1 MRGSIQEHN
10 IKYKLII
17 AQGGTKMKAILLKS
31 LDIENFKGV
40 KELHIDFENRTNVSG
55 ENATGKTSI
64 FDAFTWVMFDK
75 DSKNRSVFE
84 IKPLDQQNKVIRGLV
99 TTVTAVL
106 EVNNKEIKL
115 TKKYEE
121 KWTRKRGESEAT
133 FTKNETTYMIN
144 DTPIKKSEYVKE
156 IAEIADEDQFKL
168 LTNPYFFSNELNWKK
183 AREVIL
189 EICGDITTEQIIE
202 AKQELTPLVVEFEKE
217 NNIDKII
224 KNRKASKNNLS
235 KEKEE
240 IPVRINECDRGMYD
254 VDFKEIEAQ
263 LNAKKADLEAIEDE
277 LLSGTKANE
286 QILKDKEKVFE
297 LKQEIQSIKQS
308 ASEKGNKKRNELIS
322 EKDELQYNIKN
333 LRNNLVYLERDN
345 ELKETLKKRAI
356 EETTNLRDKWTK
368 KSQETLDLSTIQTEC
383 PTCKRALE
391 TSDIEEKKKEMLDN
405 FNLNKSKELKEI
417 AALGKSKNDDME
429 LFNTEIERL
438 RLDVNKTLEEI
449 QEKAVLIDKI
459 KKELENTKSTEIY
472 LVEEENRL
480 TEISVEIK
488 ELEEKINNKD
498 DEKNIDELKENKK
511 KLAIEIESLNKELAK
526 RDINKELLDR
536 KEQLLEKEKELGIE
550 LAHQEKILNLCEL
563 FIKTK
568 VSLLESNISSKFKNV
583 TFKLFKEQI
592 NGVIEETCEALING
606 VPFSNVNTAGQI
618 NGGLDIINTLSNHFG
633 VKMPI
638 FIDNRESVN
647 TLIDID
653 SQVINLVVSNDNPL
667 KIEGV
672 S

>member
-1 MRGSIQEHN
+1 
-10 IKYKLII
+10 
-17 AQGGTKMKAILLKS
+17 MKAILLKS
-31 LDIENFKGV
+31 LNIENFKGV

-84 IKPLDQQNKVIRGLV
+84 IKPLDSNNKVIRGLV
-99 TTVTAVL
+99 TTVIAVL

-183 AREVIL
+183 GRELIL
-189 EICGDITTEQIIE
+189 NVCGDITTEQIIE
-202 AKQELTPLVVEFEKE
+202 SNKDLTLLITEFEKE

-224 KNRKASKNNLS
+224 KNRKATKNNLS

-240 IPVRINECDRGMYD
+240 IPVRINECDKSLYD
-254 VDFKEIEAQ
+254 IDFEGIETQ
-263 LNAKKADLEAIEDE
+263 LNAKKSVLEGIEDM

-308 ASEKGNKKRNELIS
+308 ASERGNKKRNELIS

-368 KSQETLDLSTIQTEC
+368 KSQETLDLSVIQTEC
-383 PTCKRALE
+383 PTCKRPLDLE
-391 TSDIEEKKKEMLDN
+391 DIEEKKKEMLDN

-417 AALGKSKNDDME
+417 AALGKSKNDDIE

-449 QEKAVLIDKI
+449 QEKAILLDKI

-480 TEISVEIK
+480 TQISVEIK

-498 DEKNIDELKENKK
+498 ADKNIDELKESKK
-511 KLAIEIESLNKELAK
+511 KLTIEIESLNKELAK

-592 NGVIEETCEALING
+592 NGGIEETCEALING

-618 NGGLDIINTLSNHFG
+618 NGGLDIINTLSNHFE

-653 SQVINLVVSNDNPL
+653 SQIINLVVSNDNPL
-667 KIEGV
+667 KIKGV
-672 S
+672 N

>member
-1 MRGSIQEHN
+1 
-10 IKYKLII
+10 
-17 AQGGTKMKAILLKS
+17 MKAILLKS
-31 LDIENFKGV
+31 LDIENFKGI
-40 KELHIDFENRTNVSG
+40 KELHIDFNNITNVFG

-84 IKPLDQQNKVIRGLV
+84 IKPLDKQNKVIRGLV

-156 IAEIADEDQFKL
+156 VAEIANEEQFKL

-183 AREVIL
+183 GRELIL
-189 EICGDITTEQIIE
+189 NVCGDITTEQIIQ
-202 AKQELTPLVVEFEKE
+202 ANKDLILLTTEFEKE

-240 IPVRINECDRGMYD
+240 IPVRINECDKGMYNI
-254 VDFKEIEAQ
+254 DFEEIETQ
-263 LNAKKADLEAIEDE
+263 LNVKKADLEVIEDK

-286 QILKDKEKVFE
+286 QILKDTEKVFE
-297 LKQEIQSIKQS
+297 LQQERLKITHL
-308 ASEKGNKKRNELIS
+308 ATERGNKKRNELIN
-322 EKDELQYNIKN
+322 EKEKLKHNVQM
-333 LRNNLVYLERDN
+333 LRNNLIYSEEKRKTKENSRDK
-345 ELKETLKKRAI
+345 LV
-356 EETTNLRDKWTK
+356 EETNNLRNEWSK

-383 PTCKRALE
+383 PTCKRPLE
-391 TSDIEEKKKEMLDN
+391 VHDIEAKKQEMLDN
-405 FNLNKSKELKEI
+405 FNLNKAKELKGI
-417 AALGKSKNDDME
+417 GVLGKSKGE
-429 LFNTEIERL
+429 EVKKLNTEIEQL
-438 RLDVNKTLEEI
+438 QLDEKEALKEI

-459 KKELENTKSTEIY
+459 KKELESTKSTEVY
-472 LVEEENRL
+472 SLDEENRL
-480 TEISVEIK
+480 VEIDAEIK

-498 DEKNIDELKENKK
+498 DNKNIDELKENKK
-511 KLAIEIESLNKELAK
+511 KLAVEIELLNKELAK

-536 KEQLLEKEKELGIE
+536 KEQLLNKEKELGIE

-592 NGVIEETCEALING
+592 NGGIEETCEALING
-606 VPFSNVNTAGQI
+606 VPFSNANTAGQI
-618 NGGLDIINTLSNHFG
+618 NGGLDIINTLSKHFEI
-633 VKMPI
+633 KMPI
-638 FIDNRESVN
+638 FVDNRESVN

-672 S
+672 N

>member
-1 MRGSIQEHN
+1 
-10 IKYKLII
+10 
-17 AQGGTKMKAILLKS
+17 MKAILLKS

-168 LTNPYFFSNELNWKK
+168 LTNPYYFSNELNWKK

-405 FNLNKSKELKEI
+405 FNLNKAKELKEI
-417 AALGKSKNDDME
+417 AELGKSKNDDVE

-438 RLDVNKTLEEI
+438 KVDINKTLEEI
-449 QEKAVLIDKI
+449 QGKAVLLDKI

-472 LVEEENRL
+472 STDEEKRL

-498 DEKNIDELKENKK
+498 NDKNIDELKENKK
-511 KLAIEIESLNKELAK
+511 KLTVEIELLNKELAK

-536 KEQLLEKEKELGIE
+536 KEQLLNKEKELGIE

-592 NGVIEETCEALING
+592 NGGIEETCEALVDG

-672 S
+672 N

>member
-1 MRGSIQEHN
+1 
-10 IKYKLII
+10 
-17 AQGGTKMKAILLKS
+17 MKAILLKS
-31 LDIENFKGV
+31 LDIENFKGI
-40 KELHIDFENRTNVSG
+40 KELRINFNNVTNVFG

-156 IAEIADEDQFKL
+156 IAEIAEEEQFKL

-202 AKQELTPLVVEFEKE
+202 TKQELTPLITEFEKE

-240 IPVRINECDRGMYD
+240 IPIRVNECNNSMYNI
-254 VDFKEIEAQ
+254 DFEEIEAQ
-263 LNAKKADLEAIEDE
+263 LNAKKSDLESVEDK

-286 QILKDKEKVFE
+286 QILKDKEKIFE
-297 LKQEIQSIKQS
+297 LKQETQSIKQS
-308 ASEKGNKKRNELIS
+308 ASEKGNKKRNELLK
-322 EKDELQYNIKN
+322 EKDDLQYNIKN

-345 ELKETLKKRAI
+345 ELKETLRKRAI
-356 EETTNLRDKWTK
+356 EKTTNLRDKWTK
-368 KSQETLDLSTIQTEC
+368 KSKETLDLSVIQTEC
-383 PTCKRALE
+383 PTCKRPLDLE
-391 TSDIEEKKKEMLDN
+391 DIEEKKKEMLDN
-405 FNLNKSKELKEI
+405 FNLNKAKELKEI
-417 AALGKSKNDDME
+417 AELGKSKNDDVE

-438 RLDVNKTLEEI
+438 KVDINKTLEEI
-449 QEKAVLIDKI
+449 QGKAVLLDKI

-472 LVEEENRL
+472 STDEEKRL

-498 DEKNIDELKENKK
+498 ADKNIDGLKENKK
-511 KLAIEIESLNKELAK
+511 KLTGEIELLNKELAK

-536 KEQLLEKEKELGIE
+536 KEQLLNKEKELGIE
-550 LAHQEKILNLCEL
+550 LAHQEKILNLCEM

-592 NGVIEETCEALING
+592 NGGIEETCEALVDG

-647 TLIDID
+647 DLIDID
-653 SQVINLVVSNDNPL
+653 SQVINLIVSNDNPL
-667 KIEGV
+667 KIEGAN
-672 S
+672 

>member
-1 MRGSIQEHN
+1 
-10 IKYKLII
+10 
-17 AQGGTKMKAILLKS
+17 MKAILLKS

-40 KELHIDFENRTNVSG
+40 KELHIDFENVTNVFG

-84 IKPLDQQNKVIRGLV
+84 IKPLDKQNKVIRGLV

-144 DTPIKKSEYVKE
+144 DTPIKKSEYVKK

-202 AKQELTPLVVEFEKE
+202 AKQELTPLITEFEKE

-224 KNRKASKNNLS
+224 KNRKATKNNLS

-240 IPVRINECDRGMYD
+240 IPVRINECDKSMYSI
-254 VDFKEIEAQ
+254 DFEEIETQ
-263 LNAKKADLEAIEDE
+263 LNAKKVSLEVIEDE

-308 ASEKGNKKRNELIS
+308 ASERGNKKRNELIN
-322 EKDELQYNIKN
+322 EKEGLKYNVKT
-333 LRNNLVYLERDN
+333 LRNNLVYLEESRK
-345 ELKETLKKRAI
+345 LKENSRNKLV
-356 EETTNLRDKWTK
+356 EETNNLRNEWSK
-368 KSQETLDLSTIQTEC
+368 KSQEVLDLNTIQTEC
-383 PTCKRALE
+383 PTCKRPLE
-391 TSDIEEKKKEMLDN
+391 TSDIEVKKQEILDN
-405 FNLNKSKELKEI
+405 FNLNKANVLKEI
-417 AALGKSKNDDME
+417 GVLGKSKGE
-429 LFNTEIERL
+429 EVKKLNTEIEQL
-438 RLDVNKTLEEI
+438 QLDEKEALKEI

-459 KKELENTKSTEIY
+459 KKELENTKSTEVY
-472 LVEEENRL
+472 SLDEENRL
-480 TEISVEIK
+480 VEIDAEIK

-498 DEKNIDELKENKK
+498 DNKNIDELKENKK
-511 KLAIEIESLNKELAK
+511 KLAVEIELLNKELAK

-536 KEQLLEKEKELGIE
+536 KEQLLEKEKALGIE

-592 NGVIEETCEALING
+592 NGGIEETCEALING

-672 S
+672 N

>member
-1 MRGSIQEHN
+1 
-10 IKYKLII
+10 
-17 AQGGTKMKAILLKS
+17 MKAILLKS
-31 LDIENFKGV
+31 LEIENFKGI
-40 KELHIDFENRTNVSG
+40 KELRIDFNNITNVFG

-84 IKPLDQQNKVIRGLV
+84 IKPLDKQNKVIRGLV

-156 IAEIADEDQFKL
+156 IAEIANEEQFKL

-183 AREVIL
+183 GRELIL
-189 EICGDITTEQIIE
+189 NVCGDITTEQIIE
-202 AKQELTPLVVEFEKE
+202 SNKDLTLLITEFEKE

-224 KNRKASKNNLS
+224 KNRKAIKNNLS

-240 IPVRINECDRGMYD
+240 IPVRVNECNKSMYD
-254 VDFKEIEAQ
+254 IDFEEIEAQ
-263 LNAKKADLEAIEDE
+263 LKAKKADLEAIEDM

-286 QILKDKEKVFE
+286 QILKDTEKVFE
-297 LKQEIQSIKQS
+297 LQQERLKITHL
-308 ASEKGNKKRNELIS
+308 ATERGNKKRNELIN
-322 EKDELQYNIKN
+322 EKEKLKHNVQM
-333 LRNNLVYLERDN
+333 LRNNLIYSEEKRKTKENSRDK
-345 ELKETLKKRAI
+345 LV
-356 EETTNLRDKWTK
+356 EETNNLRNEWSK

-383 PTCKRALE
+383 PTCKRPLE
-391 TSDIEEKKKEMLDN
+391 VHDIEAKKQEMLDN
-405 FNLNKSKELKEI
+405 FNLNKAKELKGI
-417 AALGKSKNDDME
+417 GVLGKSKGEEVEKLNI
-429 LFNTEIERL
+429 EIEQL
-438 RLDVNKTLEEI
+438 QLDEKEALKEI
-449 QEKAVLIDKI
+449 QEKTVLIDKI
-459 KKELENTKSTEIY
+459 KKELESTKSTEVY
-472 LVEEENRL
+472 SLDEENRL
-480 TEISVEIK
+480 VEIDAEIK

-498 DEKNIDELKENKK
+498 DNKNIDELKENKK
-511 KLAIEIESLNKELAK
+511 KLAVEIELLNKELAK

-536 KEQLLEKEKELGIE
+536 KEQLLNKEKELGIE

-592 NGVIEETCEALING
+592 NGGIEETCEALING
-606 VPFSNVNTAGQI
+606 VPFSNANTAGQI
-618 NGGLDIINTLSNHFG
+618 NGGLDIINTLSNHFE

-638 FIDNRESVN
+638 FVDNRESVN
-647 TLIDID
+647 NLIDID
-653 SQVINLVVSNDNPL
+653 SQVINLIVSNDNPL

-672 S
+672 N

>member
-1 MRGSIQEHN
+1 
-10 IKYKLII
+10 
-17 AQGGTKMKAILLKS
+17 MKAILLKS
-31 LDIENFKGV
+31 LDIENFKGI
-40 KELHIDFENRTNVSG
+40 KELHIDFNNVTNVFG

-156 IAEIADEDQFKL
+156 IAEIAEEEQFKL

-189 EICGDITTEQIIE
+189 EICGDITIEQIIE
-202 AKQELTPLVVEFEKE
+202 TKQELTPLITEFEKE

-224 KNRKASKNNLS
+224 KNRKATKNNLS

-240 IPVRINECDRGMYD
+240 IPIRVNECNNSMYNI
-254 VDFKEIEAQ
+254 DFEEIEVQ
-263 LNAKKADLEAIEDE
+263 LNAKKADLEAVEDN
-277 LLSGTKANE
+277 LLNGTKTNE
-286 QILKDKEKVFE
+286 QILKDKEKIFE
-297 LKQEIQSIKQS
+297 LKQETQSIKQS
-308 ASEKGNKKRNELIS
+308 ASEKGNKKRNELLK

-345 ELKETLKKRAI
+345 ELKETLRKRAI
-356 EETTNLRDKWTK
+356 EKTTNLRDKWTK
-368 KSQETLDLSTIQTEC
+368 KSKETLDLSVIQTEC
-383 PTCKRALE
+383 PTCKRPLDLE
-391 TSDIEEKKKEMLDN
+391 DIEEKKKEMLDN
-405 FNLNKSKELKEI
+405 FNLNKAKELKEI
-417 AALGKSKNDDME
+417 AELGKSKNDDVE

-438 RLDVNKTLEEI
+438 KVDINKTLEEI
-449 QEKAVLIDKI
+449 QEKAVLLDKI

-472 LVEEENRL
+472 STDEEKRL

-498 DEKNIDELKENKK
+498 ADKNIDGLKENKK
-511 KLAIEIESLNKELAK
+511 KLTGEIELLNKELAK

-536 KEQLLEKEKELGIE
+536 KEQLLNKEKELGIE
-550 LAHQEKILNLCEL
+550 LAHQEKILNLCEM

-592 NGVIEETCEALING
+592 NGGIEETCEALVDG

-647 TLIDID
+647 DLIDID
-653 SQVINLVVSNDNPL
+653 SQVINLIVSNDNPL
-667 KIEGV
+667 KIEGAN
-672 S
+672 

>member
-1 MRGSIQEHN
+1 
-10 IKYKLII
+10 
-17 AQGGTKMKAILLKS
+17 MKAILLKS
-31 LDIENFKGV
+31 LDIENFKGI
-40 KELHIDFENRTNVSG
+40 KELRINFNNVTNVFG

-84 IKPLDQQNKVIRGLV
+84 IKPLDHQNKVIRGLV

-156 IAEIADEDQFKL
+156 IAEIADENQFKL

-189 EICGDITTEQIIE
+189 EICGDITIEQIIE
-202 AKQELTPLVVEFEKE
+202 TKQELTPLITEFEKE

-240 IPVRINECDRGMYD
+240 IPIRVNECNNSMYNI
-254 VDFKEIEAQ
+254 DFEEIEVQ
-263 LNAKKADLEAIEDE
+263 LNAKKADLEAVEDN
-277 LLSGTKANE
+277 LLNGTKTNE
-286 QILKDKEKVFE
+286 QILKDKEKIFE
-297 LKQEIQSIKQS
+297 LKQETQSIKQS
-308 ASEKGNKKRNELIS
+308 ASEKGNKKRNELLK

-345 ELKETLKKRAI
+345 ELKETLRKRAI
-356 EETTNLRDKWTK
+356 EKTTNLRDKWTK
-368 KSQETLDLSTIQTEC
+368 KSKETLDLSVIQTEC
-383 PTCKRALE
+383 PTCKRPLDLE
-391 TSDIEEKKKEMLDN
+391 DIEEKKKEMLDN
-405 FNLNKSKELKEI
+405 FNLNKAKELKEI
-417 AALGKSKNDDME
+417 AELGKSKNDDVE

-438 RLDVNKTLEEI
+438 KVDINKTLEEI
-449 QEKAVLIDKI
+449 QGKAVLLDKI

-472 LVEEENRL
+472 STDEEKRL

-498 DEKNIDELKENKK
+498 ADKNIDGLKENKK
-511 KLAIEIESLNKELAK
+511 KLTGEIELLNKELAK

-536 KEQLLEKEKELGIE
+536 KEQLLNKEKELGIE
-550 LAHQEKILNLCEL
+550 LAHQEKILNLCEM

-592 NGVIEETCEALING
+592 NGGIEETCEALVDG

-647 TLIDID
+647 DLIDID
-653 SQVINLVVSNDNPL
+653 SQVINLIVSNDNPL

-672 S
+672 N

>member
-1 MRGSIQEHN
+1 
-10 IKYKLII
+10 
-17 AQGGTKMKAILLKS
+17 MKAILLKS
-31 LDIENFKGV
+31 LNIENFKGI
-40 KELHIDFENRTNVSG
+40 KELHIDFNNITNIFG

-84 IKPLDQQNKVIRGLV
+84 IKPLDSSNKVIRGLV

-156 IAEIADEDQFKL
+156 IAEIADEEQFKL
-168 LTNPYFFSNELNWKK
+168 LTNPHFFSNELNWKK

-202 AKQELTPLVVEFEKE
+202 TKQELTPLITEFEKE

-224 KNRKASKNNLS
+224 KNRKATKNNLS

-240 IPVRINECDRGMYD
+240 IPIRVNECNNSMYNI
-254 VDFKEIEAQ
+254 DFEEIEVQ
-263 LNAKKADLEAIEDE
+263 LNAKKADLEAVEDK

-286 QILKDKEKVFE
+286 QILKDKEKIFE
-297 LKQEIQSIKQS
+297 LKQETQSIKQS
-308 ASEKGNKKRNELIS
+308 ASEKGNKKRNELLK
-322 EKDELQYNIKN
+322 EKDDLQYNIKN

-345 ELKETLKKRAI
+345 ELKETLRKRAI
-356 EETTNLRDKWTK
+356 EKTTNLRDKWTK
-368 KSQETLDLSTIQTEC
+368 KSKETLDLSVIQTEC
-383 PTCKRALE
+383 PTCKRPLDLE
-391 TSDIEEKKKEMLDN
+391 DIEEKKKEMLDN
-405 FNLNKSKELKEI
+405 FNLNKAKELKEI
-417 AALGKSKNDDME
+417 AELGKSKNDDVE

-438 RLDVNKTLEEI
+438 KVDINKTLEEI
-449 QEKAVLIDKI
+449 QGKAVLLDKI

-472 LVEEENRL
+472 STDEEKRL

-488 ELEEKINNKD
+488 ELEKKINNKD
-498 DEKNIDELKENKK
+498 ADKNIDGLKENKK
-511 KLAIEIESLNKELAK
+511 KLTGEIELLNKELAK

-536 KEQLLEKEKELGIE
+536 KEQLLNKEKELGIE
-550 LAHQEKILNLCEL
+550 LAHQEKILNLCEM

-592 NGVIEETCEALING
+592 NGGIEETCEALVDG

-647 TLIDID
+647 DLIDID
-653 SQVINLVVSNDNPL
+653 SQVINLIVSNDNPL

-672 S
+672 N

>member
-1 MRGSIQEHN
+1 
-10 IKYKLII
+10 
-17 AQGGTKMKAILLKS
+17 MKAILLKS
-31 LDIENFKGV
+31 LDIENFKGI
-40 KELHIDFENRTNVSG
+40 KELHIDFNNVTNVFG

-156 IAEIADEDQFKL
+156 IAEIAEEEQFKL

-189 EICGDITTEQIIE
+189 EICGDITIEQIIE
-202 AKQELTPLVVEFEKE
+202 TKQELTPLITEFEKE

-224 KNRKASKNNLS
+224 KNRKATKNNLS

-240 IPVRINECDRGMYD
+240 IPIRVNECNNSMYNI
-254 VDFKEIEAQ
+254 DFEEIEVQ
-263 LNAKKADLEAIEDE
+263 LNAKKADLEAVEDN
-277 LLSGTKANE
+277 LLNGTKTNE
-286 QILKDKEKVFE
+286 QILKDKEKIFE
-297 LKQEIQSIKQS
+297 LKQETQSIKQS
-308 ASEKGNKKRNELIS
+308 ASEKGNKKRNELLK
-322 EKDELQYNIKN
+322 EKDDLQYNIKN

-345 ELKETLKKRAI
+345 ELKETLRKRAI
-356 EETTNLRDKWTK
+356 EKTTNLRDKWTK
-368 KSQETLDLSTIQTEC
+368 KSKETLDLSVIQTEC
-383 PTCKRALE
+383 PTCKRPLDLE
-391 TSDIEEKKKEMLDN
+391 DIEEKKKEMLDN
-405 FNLNKSKELKEI
+405 FNLNKAKELKEI
-417 AALGKSKNDDME
+417 AELGKSKNDDVE

-438 RLDVNKTLEEI
+438 KVDINKTLEEI
-449 QEKAVLIDKI
+449 QEKAVLLDKI

-472 LVEEENRL
+472 STDEEKRL

-498 DEKNIDELKENKK
+498 ADKNIDGLKENKK
-511 KLAIEIESLNKELAK
+511 KLTGEIELLNKELAK

-536 KEQLLEKEKELGIE
+536 KEQLLNKEKELGIE
-550 LAHQEKILNLCEL
+550 LAHQEKILNLCEM

-592 NGVIEETCEALING
+592 NGGIEETCEALVDG

-647 TLIDID
+647 DLIDID
-653 SQVINLVVSNDNPL
+653 SQVINLIVSNDNPL
-667 KIEGV
+667 KIEGAN
-672 S
+672 

>member
-1 MRGSIQEHN
+1 
-10 IKYKLII
+10 
-17 AQGGTKMKAILLKS
+17 MKAILLKS
-31 LDIENFKGV
+31 LNIENFKGV

-84 IKPLDQQNKVIRGLV
+84 IKPLDSNNKVIRGLV
-99 TTVTAVL
+99 TTVIAVL

-168 LTNPYFFSNELNWKK
+168 LTNPYYFSNELNWKK

-224 KNRKASKNNLS
+224 KNRKATKNNLS

-297 LKQEIQSIKQS
+297 LKQGIQSIKQS

-368 KSQETLDLSTIQTEC
+368 KSQETLDLSVIQTEC
-383 PTCKRALE
+383 PTCKRPLDLE
-391 TSDIEEKKKEMLDN
+391 DIEEKKKEMLDN

-417 AALGKSKNDDME
+417 AALGKSKNDDIE

-449 QEKAVLIDKI
+449 QEKAILLDKI

-472 LVEEENRL
+472 SVEEENRL
-480 TEISVEIK
+480 TQISVEIK

-568 VSLLESNISSKFKNV
+568 VSLLERNISSKFKNV

-592 NGVIEETCEALING
+592 NGGIEETCEALING

-618 NGGLDIINTLSNHFG
+618 NGGLDIINTLSNHFE

-647 TLIDID
+647 ALIDID

-672 S
+672 N

>member
-1 MRGSIQEHN
+1 
-10 IKYKLII
+10 
-17 AQGGTKMKAILLKS
+17 MKAILLKS
-31 LDIENFKGV
+31 LNIENFKGI
-40 KELHIDFENRTNVSG
+40 KELRIDFNNITNVFG

-84 IKPLDQQNKVIRGLV
+84 IKPLDKQNKVIRGLV

-156 IAEIADEDQFKL
+156 IAEIANEEQFKL

-183 AREVIL
+183 GRELIL
-189 EICGDITTEQIIE
+189 NVCGDITTEQIIE
-202 AKQELTPLVVEFEKE
+202 SNKDLTLLITEFEKE

-224 KNRKASKNNLS
+224 KNRKAIKNNLS

-240 IPVRINECDRGMYD
+240 IPVRVNECNKSMYD
-254 VDFKEIEAQ
+254 IDFEEIEAQ
-263 LNAKKADLEAIEDE
+263 LKAKKADLEAIEDM

-286 QILKDKEKVFE
+286 QILKDTEKVFE
-297 LKQEIQSIKQS
+297 LQQERLKITHL
-308 ASEKGNKKRNELIS
+308 ATERGNKKRNELIN
-322 EKDELQYNIKN
+322 EKEKLKHNVQM
-333 LRNNLVYLERDN
+333 LRNNLIYSEEKRKTKENSRDK
-345 ELKETLKKRAI
+345 LV
-356 EETTNLRDKWTK
+356 EETNNLRNEWSK

-383 PTCKRALE
+383 PTCKRPLE
-391 TSDIEEKKKEMLDN
+391 VHDIEAKKQEMLDN
-405 FNLNKSKELKEI
+405 FNLNKAKELKGI
-417 AALGKSKNDDME
+417 GVLGKSKGEEVEKLNI
-429 LFNTEIERL
+429 EIEQL
-438 RLDVNKTLEEI
+438 QLDEKEALKEI
-449 QEKAVLIDKI
+449 QEKTVLIDKI
-459 KKELENTKSTEIY
+459 KKELESTKSTEVY
-472 LVEEENRL
+472 SLDEENRL
-480 TEISVEIK
+480 VEIDAEIK

-498 DEKNIDELKENKK
+498 DNKNIDELKENKK
-511 KLAIEIESLNKELAK
+511 KLAVEIELLNKELAK

-536 KEQLLEKEKELGIE
+536 KEQLLNKEKELGIE

-592 NGVIEETCEALING
+592 NGGIEETCEALING
-606 VPFSNVNTAGQI
+606 VPFSNANTAGQI
-618 NGGLDIINTLSNHFG
+618 NGGLDIINTLSKHFEI
-633 VKMPI
+633 KMPI
-638 FIDNRESVN
+638 FVDNRESVN

-672 S
+672 N

>member
-1 MRGSIQEHN
+1 
-10 IKYKLII
+10 
-17 AQGGTKMKAILLKS
+17 MKAILLKG
-31 LDIENFKGV
+31 LEIENFKGI
-40 KELHIDFENRTNVSG
+40 KELRIDFNNITNIFG

-84 IKPLDQQNKVIRGLV
+84 IKPLDKQNKVIRGLV

-156 IAEIADEDQFKL
+156 IAEIADEEQFKL

-189 EICGDITTEQIIE
+189 EICGDITIEQIIE
-202 AKQELTPLVVEFEKE
+202 SNKDLVLLTTEFEKE

-240 IPVRINECDRGMYD
+240 IPVRINECNKGMYNI
-254 VDFKEIEAQ
+254 DFEEIEVQ
-263 LNAKKADLEAIEDE
+263 LKAKKSDLEAIEDN
-277 LLSGTKANE
+277 LLNGTKTNE
-286 QILKDKEKVFE
+286 QILKDKEKIFE
-297 LKQEIQSIKQS
+297 LKQETQSIKQS
-308 ASEKGNKKRNELIS
+308 ASKKGNKKRNELLK

-333 LRNNLVYLERDN
+333 LRNNLVYLERDS
-345 ELKETLKKRAI
+345 ELKETLRKRAI
-356 EETTNLRDKWTK
+356 EKTTNLRDKWTK
-368 KSQETLDLSTIQTEC
+368 KSQETLDLSVIQTEC
-383 PTCKRALE
+383 PTCKRPLDLE
-391 TSDIEEKKKEMLDN
+391 DIEEKKKEMLDN
-405 FNLNKSKELKEI
+405 FNLNKAKELKEI
-417 AALGKSKNDDME
+417 AELGKSKNDDVE

-438 RLDVNKTLEEI
+438 KVDINKTLEEI
-449 QEKAVLIDKI
+449 QEKAVLLDKI
-459 KKELENTKSTEIY
+459 KKELESTKSTEIY
-472 LVEEENRL
+472 SADEEKRL
-480 TEISVEIK
+480 TEISAEIK

-498 DEKNIDELKENKK
+498 NDKNIDELKESKK
-511 KLAIEIESLNKELAK
+511 KLAVEIELLNKELAK
-526 RDINKELLDR
+526 RDINKGLLDR

-592 NGVIEETCEALING
+592 NGGIEETCEALVDG

-647 TLIDID
+647 DLIDID
-653 SQVINLVVSNDNPL
+653 SQVINLIVSNDNPL
-667 KIEGV
+667 KIKGV
-672 S
+672 N

>member
-1 MRGSIQEHN
+1 
-10 IKYKLII
+10 
-17 AQGGTKMKAILLKS
+17 MKAILLKS
-31 LDIENFKGV
+31 LNIENFKGI
-40 KELHIDFENRTNVSG
+40 KELRIDFNNVTDILG

-84 IKPLDQQNKVIRGLV
+84 IKPLDRQNKVIRGLV

-106 EVNNKEIKL
+106 EVNGKEIKL

-121 KWTRKRGESEAT
+121 KWTRKRGELEAT

-156 IAEIADEDQFKL
+156 IAEIAEEEQFKL

-189 EICGDITTEQIIE
+189 EICGDITIEQIIE
-202 AKQELTPLVVEFEKE
+202 TKQELTPLITEFEKE

-224 KNRKASKNNLS
+224 KNRKATKNNLS

-240 IPVRINECDRGMYD
+240 IPIRVNECNNSMYNI
-254 VDFKEIEAQ
+254 DFEEIEVQ
-263 LNAKKADLEAIEDE
+263 LNAKKADLEAVEDN
-277 LLSGTKANE
+277 LLNVTKTNE
-286 QILKDKEKVFE
+286 QILKDKEKIFE
-297 LKQEIQSIKQS
+297 LKQETQSIKQS
-308 ASEKGNKKRNELIS
+308 ASEKGNKKRNELLK
-322 EKDELQYNIKN
+322 EKDDLQYNIKN

-345 ELKETLKKRAI
+345 ELKETLRKRAI
-356 EETTNLRDKWTK
+356 EKTTNLRDKWTK
-368 KSQETLDLSTIQTEC
+368 KSKETLDLSVIQTEC
-383 PTCKRALE
+383 PTCKRPLDLE
-391 TSDIEEKKKEMLDN
+391 DIEEKKKEMLDN
-405 FNLNKSKELKEI
+405 FNLNKAKELKEI
-417 AALGKSKNDDME
+417 AELGKSKNDDVE

-438 RLDVNKTLEEI
+438 KVDINKTLEEI
-449 QEKAVLIDKI
+449 QGKAVLLDKI

-472 LVEEENRL
+472 STDEEKRL

-498 DEKNIDELKENKK
+498 ADKNIDGLKENKK
-511 KLAIEIESLNKELAK
+511 KLTGEIELLNKELAK

-536 KEQLLEKEKELGIE
+536 KEQLLNKEKELGIE
-550 LAHQEKILNLCEL
+550 LAHQEKILNLCEM

-592 NGVIEETCEALING
+592 NGGIEETCEALVDG

-647 TLIDID
+647 DLIDID
-653 SQVINLVVSNDNPL
+653 SQVINLIVSNDNPL

-672 S
+672 N

>member
-1 MRGSIQEHN
+1 
-10 IKYKLII
+10 
-17 AQGGTKMKAILLKS
+17 MKAILLKS

-40 KELHIDFENRTNVSG
+40 KELHIDFNNVTNIFG

-84 IKPLDQQNKVIRGLV
+84 IKPLDSNNKVIRGLV

-168 LTNPYFFSNELNWKK
+168 LTNPYYFSNELNWKK

-224 KNRKASKNNLS
+224 KNRKATKNNLS

-240 IPVRINECDRGMYD
+240 IPVRINECNERIYD
-254 VDFKEIEAQ
+254 IDFKEIEAQ
-263 LNAKKADLEAIEDE
+263 LNAKKADLEAIEDM

-286 QILKDKEKVFE
+286 QILKDKEKVFG

-308 ASEKGNKKRNELIS
+308 ASERGNKKRNELIS

-383 PTCKRALE
+383 PTCKRPLDLE
-391 TSDIEEKKKEMLDN
+391 DIEEKKKEMLDN

-417 AALGKSKNDDME
+417 AALGKSKNDDIE

-449 QEKAVLIDKI
+449 QEKAILLDKI

-472 LVEEENRL
+472 SVEEENRL
-480 TEISVEIK
+480 TQISVEIK

-568 VSLLESNISSKFKNV
+568 VSLLERNISSKFKNV

-592 NGVIEETCEALING
+592 NGGIEETCEALING

-672 S
+672 N

>member
-1 MRGSIQEHN
+1 
-10 IKYKLII
+10 
-17 AQGGTKMKAILLKS
+17 MKAILLKS
-31 LDIENFKGV
+31 LDIENFKGI
-40 KELHIDFENRTNVSG
+40 KELHIDFNNVTNVFG

-156 IAEIADEDQFKL
+156 IAEIAEEEQFKL

-189 EICGDITTEQIIE
+189 EICGDITIEQIIE
-202 AKQELTPLVVEFEKE
+202 TKQELTPLITEFEKE

-224 KNRKASKNNLS
+224 KNRKATKNNLS

-240 IPVRINECDRGMYD
+240 IPIRVNECNNSMYNI
-254 VDFKEIEAQ
+254 DFEEIEVQ
-263 LNAKKADLEAIEDE
+263 LNAKKADLEAVEDN
-277 LLSGTKANE
+277 LLNGTKTNE
-286 QILKDKEKVFE
+286 QILKDKEKIFE
-297 LKQEIQSIKQS
+297 LKQETQSIKQS
-308 ASEKGNKKRNELIS
+308 ASEKGNKKRNELLK
-322 EKDELQYNIKN
+322 EKDDLQYNIKN

-345 ELKETLKKRAI
+345 ELKETLRKRAI
-356 EETTNLRDKWTK
+356 EKTTNLRDKWTK
-368 KSQETLDLSTIQTEC
+368 KSKETLDLSVIQTEC
-383 PTCKRALE
+383 PTCKRPLDLE
-391 TSDIEEKKKEMLDN
+391 DIEEKKKEMLDN
-405 FNLNKSKELKEI
+405 FNLNKAKELKEI
-417 AALGKSKNDDME
+417 AELGKSKNDDVE

-438 RLDVNKTLEEI
+438 KVDINKTLEEI
-449 QEKAVLIDKI
+449 QEKAVLLDKI
-459 KKELENTKSTEIY
+459 KKELENTKSKEIY
-472 LVEEENRL
+472 STDEEKRL

-498 DEKNIDELKENKK
+498 ADKNIDGLKENKK
-511 KLAIEIESLNKELAK
+511 KLTGEIELLNKELAK

-536 KEQLLEKEKELGIE
+536 KEQLLNKEKELGIE
-550 LAHQEKILNLCEL
+550 LAHQEKILNLCEM

-592 NGVIEETCEALING
+592 NGGIEETCEALVDG

-647 TLIDID
+647 DLIDID
-653 SQVINLVVSNDNPL
+653 SQVINLIVSNDNPL
-667 KIEGV
+667 KIEGAN
-672 S
+672 

>member
-1 MRGSIQEHN
+1 
-10 IKYKLII
+10 
-17 AQGGTKMKAILLKS
+17 MKAILLKS
-31 LDIENFKGV
+31 LNIENFKGI
-40 KELHIDFENRTNVSG
+40 KELHIDFNNITNIFG

-84 IKPLDQQNKVIRGLV
+84 IKPLDNSNKVIRGLV

-156 IAEIADEDQFKL
+156 IAEIADEEQFKL
-168 LTNPYFFSNELNWKK
+168 LTNPYFFSNELDWKK

-202 AKQELTPLVVEFEKE
+202 TKQELTPLITEFEKE

-224 KNRKASKNNLS
+224 KNRKATKNNLS

-240 IPVRINECDRGMYD
+240 IPVRINECNNSMYNI
-254 VDFKEIEAQ
+254 DFEEIEVQ
-263 LNAKKADLEAIEDE
+263 LNAKKADLEGIDDM

-297 LKQEIQSIKQS
+297 LKQEKLKIAHLATDRGS
-308 ASEKGNKKRNELIS
+308 KKRNELIN
-322 EKDELQYNIKN
+322 EKEGLKYNVQT
-333 LRNNLVYLERDN
+333 LRNNLIYLERDRK
-345 ELKETLKKRAI
+345 LKENSRDKLI
-356 EETTNLRDKWTK
+356 EETNHLRNEWSK
-368 KSQETLDLSTIQTEC
+368 KSQEVLDLNTIQTEC
-383 PTCKRALE
+383 PTCKRPLE
-391 TSDIEEKKKEMLDN
+391 TSDIEAKKQEMLDN
-405 FNLNKSKELKEI
+405 FNLNKAKVLKEI
-417 AALGKSKNDDME
+417 GVLGKSKGE
-429 LFNTEIERL
+429 EVEKLNTEIEQL
-438 RLDVNKTLEEI
+438 QLDEKEALKEI
-449 QEKAVLIDKI
+449 QEKAVLLDKI
-459 KKELENTKSTEIY
+459 KKELESTKSTEIY
-472 LVEEENRL
+472 SADEEKRL

-498 DEKNIDELKENKK
+498 VDKNIDELKENKK
-511 KLAIEIESLNKELAK
+511 KLAVEIELLNKELAK

-583 TFKLFKEQI
+583 TFKLFRSQK
-592 NGVIEETCEALING
+592 NGGIEETCEALVDG

-618 NGGLDIINTLSNHFG
+618 NGGLDIINTLSNHFE

-638 FIDNRESVN
+638 FVDNRESVN
-647 TLIDID
+647 NLIDID
-653 SQVINLVVSNDNPL
+653 SQVINLIVSNDNPL

-672 S
+672 N

>member
-1 MRGSIQEHN
+1 
-10 IKYKLII
+10 
-17 AQGGTKMKAILLKS
+17 MKAILLKS

-40 KELHIDFENRTNVSG
+40 KELHIDFNNATNIFG

-64 FDAFTWVMFDK
+64 FDSFTWVMFDK

-84 IKPLDQQNKVIRGLV
+84 IKPLDSNNKVIRGLV

-144 DTPIKKSEYVKE
+144 NTPIKKSEYVKE
-156 IAEIADEDQFKL
+156 IAEIADEEQFKL

-183 AREVIL
+183 GRELIL
-189 EICGDITTEQIIE
+189 NVCGDITTEQIIE
-202 AKQELTPLVVEFEKE
+202 SNKDLTLLITEFEKE

-224 KNRKASKNNLS
+224 KNRKATKNNLS

-240 IPVRINECDRGMYD
+240 IPVRINECDKSMYSI
-254 VDFKEIEAQ
+254 DFEEIETQ
-263 LNAKKADLEAIEDE
+263 LNAKKVSLEVIEDE

-297 LKQEIQSIKQS
+297 LKQEIQSIKQL
-308 ASEKGNKKRNELIS
+308 ANERGNKKRNELLK

-356 EETTNLRDKWTK
+356 EKTTNLRNEWTK
-368 KSQETLDLSTIQTEC
+368 KSKETLDLSTIQTEC
-383 PTCKRALE
+383 PTCKRPLDSE
-391 TSDIEEKKKEMLDN
+391 DIEEKKKEMLDN
-405 FNLNKSKELKEI
+405 FNLNKAKELKEI
-417 AALGKSKNDDME
+417 AELGKSKNDDIE

-472 LVEEENRL
+472 LIEEENRL

-498 DEKNIDELKENKK
+498 ADKNIDELKESKK
-511 KLAIEIESLNKELAK
+511 KLMIEIESLNKELAK

-592 NGVIEETCEALING
+592 NGGIEETCEALING

-618 NGGLDIINTLSNHFG
+618 NGGLDIINTLSNHFE

-653 SQVINLVVSNDNPL
+653 SQIINLVVSNDNPL
-667 KIEGV
+667 KIKGV
-672 S
+672 N

>member
-1 MRGSIQEHN
+1 
-10 IKYKLII
+10 
-17 AQGGTKMKAILLKS
+17 MKAILLKS
-31 LDIENFKGV
+31 LNIENFKGV
-40 KELHIDFENRTNVSG
+40 KELHIDFNNITNVFG

-84 IKPLDQQNKVIRGLV
+84 IKPLDSSNKVIRGLV

-106 EVNNKEIKL
+106 EVNGKEIKL

-156 IAEIADEDQFKL
+156 IAEIADEEQFKL

-183 AREVIL
+183 GRELIL
-189 EICGDITTEQIIE
+189 NVCGDITTEQIIE
-202 AKQELTPLVVEFEKE
+202 SNKDLTLLITEFEKE

-240 IPVRINECDRGMYD
+240 IPVRVNECNKSMYD
-254 VDFKEIEAQ
+254 IDFEEIETQ
-263 LNAKKADLEAIEDE
+263 LKAKKADLEAIEDM

-286 QILKDKEKVFE
+286 QILKDKEKIFE

-308 ASEKGNKKRNELIS
+308 ASEKGNKKKNELLK
-322 EKDELQYNIKN
+322 EKDELKYNIKN

-356 EETTNLRDKWTK
+356 EKTTNLRDKWTK
-368 KSQETLDLSTIQTEC
+368 KSQETLDLSVIQTEC
-383 PTCKRALE
+383 PTCKRPLDLE
-391 TSDIEEKKKEMLDN
+391 DIEEKKKEMLDN
-405 FNLNKSKELKEI
+405 FNLNKAKELKEI
-417 AALGKSKNDDME
+417 AELGKSKNDDVE

-438 RLDVNKTLEEI
+438 KVDINKTLEEI
-449 QEKAVLIDKI
+449 QEKAVLLDKI
-459 KKELENTKSTEIY
+459 KKELESTKSTEIY
-472 LVEEENRL
+472 SADEEKRL
-480 TEISVEIK
+480 TEISAEIK

-498 DEKNIDELKENKK
+498 ADKNIDELKENKK
-511 KLAIEIESLNKELAK
+511 KLTSEIELLNKELAK
-526 RDINKELLDR
+526 RDINKELLYR
-536 KEQLLEKEKELGIE
+536 KEQLLEKEKALGIE

-592 NGVIEETCEALING
+592 NGGIEETCEALING
-606 VPFSNVNTAGQI
+606 VPFSNANTAGQI
-618 NGGLDIINTLSNHFG
+618 NGGLDIINTLSKHFEI
-633 VKMPI
+633 KMPI
-638 FIDNRESVN
+638 FVDNRESVN

-672 S
+672 N

>member
-1 MRGSIQEHN
+1 
-10 IKYKLII
+10 
-17 AQGGTKMKAILLKS
+17 MKAILLKS
-31 LDIENFKGV
+31 INIENFKGI
-40 KELHIDFENRTNVSG
+40 KELHIDFNNITNVFG

-84 IKPLDQQNKVIRGLV
+84 IKPLDKQNKVIRGLV

-156 IAEIADEDQFKL
+156 IAEIADEEQFKL

-202 AKQELTPLVVEFEKE
+202 TKQELTPLITEFEKE

-224 KNRKASKNNLS
+224 KNRKATKNNLS

-240 IPVRINECDRGMYD
+240 IPVRINECNNSMYNI
-254 VDFKEIEAQ
+254 DFEEIEVQ
-263 LNAKKADLEAIEDE
+263 LNAKKADLEGIDDM

-297 LKQEIQSIKQS
+297 LKQEKLKIAHLATDRGS
-308 ASEKGNKKRNELIS
+308 KKRNELIN
-322 EKDELQYNIKN
+322 EKEGLKYNVQT
-333 LRNNLVYLERDN
+333 LRNNLIYLERDRK
-345 ELKETLKKRAI
+345 LKENSRDKLI
-356 EETTNLRDKWTK
+356 EETNHLRNEWSK
-368 KSQETLDLSTIQTEC
+368 KSQEVLDLNTIQTEC
-383 PTCKRALE
+383 PTCKRPLE
-391 TSDIEEKKKEMLDN
+391 TSDIEAKKQEMLDN
-405 FNLNKSKELKEI
+405 FNLNKAKVLKEI
-417 AALGKSKNDDME
+417 GVLGKSKGE
-429 LFNTEIERL
+429 EVEKLNTEIEQL
-438 RLDVNKTLEEI
+438 QLDEKEALKEI
-449 QEKAVLIDKI
+449 QEKAVLLDKI
-459 KKELENTKSTEIY
+459 KKELESTKSTEIY
-472 LVEEENRL
+472 SADEEKRL

-498 DEKNIDELKENKK
+498 VDKNIDELKENKK
-511 KLAIEIESLNKELAK
+511 KLAVEIELLNKELAK

-536 KEQLLEKEKELGIE
+536 KEQLLNKEKELGIE

-592 NGVIEETCEALING
+592 NGGIEETCEALING
-606 VPFSNVNTAGQI
+606 VPFSNANTAGQI
-618 NGGLDIINTLSNHFG
+618 NGGLDIINTLSKHFEI
-633 VKMPI
+633 KMPI
-638 FIDNRESVN
+638 FVDNRESVN

-672 S
+672 N

>member
-1 MRGSIQEHN
+1 
-10 IKYKLII
+10 
-17 AQGGTKMKAILLKS
+17 
-31 LDIENFKGV
+31 LDIENFKGI
-40 KELHIDFENRTNVSG
+40 KELHIDFNNVTNVFG

-84 IKPLDQQNKVIRGLV
+84 IKPLDRQNKVIRGLV

-106 EVNNKEIKL
+106 EVNGKEIKL

-121 KWTRKRGESEAT
+121 KWTRKRGELEAT

-156 IAEIADEDQFKL
+156 IAKIAEEEQFKL

-189 EICGDITTEQIIE
+189 EICGDITIEQIIE
-202 AKQELTPLVVEFEKE
+202 TKQELTPLITEFEKE

-224 KNRKASKNNLS
+224 KNRKATKNNLS

-240 IPVRINECDRGMYD
+240 IPIRVNECNNSMYNI
-254 VDFKEIEAQ
+254 DFEEIEVQ
-263 LNAKKADLEAIEDE
+263 LNAKKADLEAVEDN
-277 LLSGTKANE
+277 LLNGTKTNE
-286 QILKDKEKVFE
+286 QILKDKEKIFE
-297 LKQEIQSIKQS
+297 LKQETQSIKQS
-308 ASEKGNKKRNELIS
+308 ASEKGNKKRNELLK
-322 EKDELQYNIKN
+322 EKDDLQYNIKN

-345 ELKETLKKRAI
+345 ELKETLRKRAI
-356 EETTNLRDKWTK
+356 EKTTNLRDKWTK
-368 KSQETLDLSTIQTEC
+368 KSKETLDLSVIQTEC
-383 PTCKRALE
+383 PTCKRPLDLE
-391 TSDIEEKKKEMLDN
+391 DIEEKKKEMLDN
-405 FNLNKSKELKEI
+405 FNLNKAKELKEI
-417 AALGKSKNDDME
+417 AELGKSKNDDVE

-438 RLDVNKTLEEI
+438 KVDINKTLEEI
-449 QEKAVLIDKI
+449 QEKAVLLDKI

-472 LVEEENRL
+472 STDEEKRL

-498 DEKNIDELKENKK
+498 ADKNIDGLKENKK
-511 KLAIEIESLNKELAK
+511 KLTGEIELLNKELAK

-536 KEQLLEKEKELGIE
+536 KEQLLNKEKELGIE
-550 LAHQEKILNLCEL
+550 LAHQEKILNLCEM

-592 NGVIEETCEALING
+592 NGGIEETCEALVDG

-647 TLIDID
+647 DLIDID
-653 SQVINLVVSNDNPL
+653 SQVINLIVSNDNPL
-667 KIEGV
+667 KIEGAN
-672 S
+672 

>member
-1 MRGSIQEHN
+1 
-10 IKYKLII
+10 
-17 AQGGTKMKAILLKS
+17 MKAILLKS
-31 LDIENFKGV
+31 LNIENFKGI
-40 KELHIDFENRTNVSG
+40 KELHIDFNNITNIFG

-84 IKPLDQQNKVIRGLV
+84 IKPLDNSNKVIRGLV

-156 IAEIADEDQFKL
+156 IAEIADEEQFKL
-168 LTNPYFFSNELNWKK
+168 LTNPYFFSNELDWKK

-202 AKQELTPLVVEFEKE
+202 TKQELTPLITEFEKE

-224 KNRKASKNNLS
+224 KNRKATKNNLS

-240 IPVRINECDRGMYD
+240 IPVRINECNNSMYNI
-254 VDFKEIEAQ
+254 DFEEIEVQ
-263 LNAKKADLEAIEDE
+263 LNAKKADLEGIDDM

-297 LKQEIQSIKQS
+297 LKQEKLKIAHLATDRGS
-308 ASEKGNKKRNELIS
+308 KKRNELIN
-322 EKDELQYNIKN
+322 EKEGLKYNVQT
-333 LRNNLVYLERDN
+333 LRNNLIYLERDRK
-345 ELKETLKKRAI
+345 LKENSRDKLI
-356 EETTNLRDKWTK
+356 EETNHLRNEWSK
-368 KSQETLDLSTIQTEC
+368 KSQEVLDLNTIQTEC
-383 PTCKRALE
+383 PTCKRPLE
-391 TSDIEEKKKEMLDN
+391 TSDIEAKKQEMLDN
-405 FNLNKSKELKEI
+405 FNLNKAKVLKEI
-417 AALGKSKNDDME
+417 GVLGKSKGE
-429 LFNTEIERL
+429 EVEKLNTEIEQL
-438 RLDVNKTLEEI
+438 QLDEKEALKEI
-449 QEKAVLIDKI
+449 QEKAVLLDKI
-459 KKELENTKSTEIY
+459 KKELESTKSTEIY
-472 LVEEENRL
+472 SADEEKRL

-498 DEKNIDELKENKK
+498 VDKNIDELKENKK
-511 KLAIEIESLNKELAK
+511 KLAVEIELLNKELAK

-592 NGVIEETCEALING
+592 NGGIEETCEALING
-606 VPFSNVNTAGQI
+606 VPFSNANTAGQI
-618 NGGLDIINTLSNHFG
+618 NGGLDIINTLSNCFE

-638 FIDNRESVN
+638 FVDNRESVN
-647 TLIDID
+647 NLIDID
-653 SQVINLVVSNDNPL
+653 SQVINLIVSNDNPL

-672 S
+672 N

>member
-1 MRGSIQEHN
+1 
-10 IKYKLII
+10 
-17 AQGGTKMKAILLKS
+17 MKAILLKG
-31 LDIENFKGV
+31 LEIENFKGI
-40 KELHIDFENRTNVSG
+40 KELRIDFNNITNIFG

-84 IKPLDQQNKVIRGLV
+84 IKPLDKQNKVIRGLV

-156 IAEIADEDQFKL
+156 IAEIADEEQFKL

-189 EICGDITTEQIIE
+189 EICGDITIEQIIE
-202 AKQELTPLVVEFEKE
+202 SNKDLVLLTTEFEKE

-240 IPVRINECDRGMYD
+240 IPVRINECNKGMYNI
-254 VDFKEIEAQ
+254 DFEEIEVQ
-263 LNAKKADLEAIEDE
+263 LKAKKSDLEAIEDN
-277 LLSGTKANE
+277 LLNGTKTNE
-286 QILKDKEKVFE
+286 QILKDKEKIFE
-297 LKQEIQSIKQS
+297 LKQETQSIKQS
-308 ASEKGNKKRNELIS
+308 ASKKGNKKRNELLK

-333 LRNNLVYLERDN
+333 LRNNLVYLEMDS
-345 ELKETLKKRAI
+345 ELKETLRKRAI
-356 EETTNLRDKWTK
+356 EKTTNLRDKWTK
-368 KSQETLDLSTIQTEC
+368 KSQETLDLSVIQTEC
-383 PTCKRALE
+383 PTCKRPLDLE
-391 TSDIEEKKKEMLDN
+391 DIEEKKKEMLDN
-405 FNLNKSKELKEI
+405 FNLNKAKELKEI
-417 AALGKSKNDDME
+417 VELGKSKNDDVE

-438 RLDVNKTLEEI
+438 KVDINKTLEEI
-449 QEKAVLIDKI
+449 QEKAVLLDKI
-459 KKELENTKSTEIY
+459 KKELESTKSTEIY
-472 LVEEENRL
+472 SADEEKRL

-498 DEKNIDELKENKK
+498 NDKNIDELKESKK
-511 KLAIEIESLNKELAK
+511 KLAVEIELLNKELAK
-526 RDINKELLDR
+526 RDINKGLLDR

-592 NGVIEETCEALING
+592 NGGIEETCEALVDG

-647 TLIDID
+647 DLIDID
-653 SQVINLVVSNDNPL
+653 SQVINLIVSNDNPL
-667 KIEGV
+667 KIKGV
-672 S
+672 N

>member
-1 MRGSIQEHN
+1 
-10 IKYKLII
+10 
-17 AQGGTKMKAILLKS
+17 MKAILLKS
-31 LDIENFKGV
+31 LNIENFKGI
-40 KELHIDFENRTNVSG
+40 KELRIDFNNITNVFG

-84 IKPLDQQNKVIRGLV
+84 IKPLDKQNKVIRGLV

-156 IAEIADEDQFKL
+156 IAEIANEEQFKL

-183 AREVIL
+183 GRELIL
-189 EICGDITTEQIIE
+189 NVCGDITTEQIIE
-202 AKQELTPLVVEFEKE
+202 SNKDLTLLITEFEKE

-224 KNRKASKNNLS
+224 KNRKAIKNNLS

-240 IPVRINECDRGMYD
+240 IPVRVNECNKSMYD
-254 VDFKEIEAQ
+254 IDFEEIEAQ
-263 LNAKKADLEAIEDE
+263 LKAKKADLEAIEDM

-286 QILKDKEKVFE
+286 QILKDTEKVFE
-297 LKQEIQSIKQS
+297 LQQERLKITHL
-308 ASEKGNKKRNELIS
+308 ATERGNKKRNELIN
-322 EKDELQYNIKN
+322 EKEKLKHNVQM
-333 LRNNLVYLERDN
+333 LRNNLIYSEEKRKTKENSRDK
-345 ELKETLKKRAI
+345 LV
-356 EETTNLRDKWTK
+356 EETNNLRNEWSK

-383 PTCKRALE
+383 PTCKRPLE
-391 TSDIEEKKKEMLDN
+391 VHDIEAKKQEMLDN
-405 FNLNKSKELKEI
+405 FNLNKAKELKGI
-417 AALGKSKNDDME
+417 GVLGKSKGEEVEKLNI
-429 LFNTEIERL
+429 EIEQL
-438 RLDVNKTLEEI
+438 QLDEKEALKEI
-449 QEKAVLIDKI
+449 QEKTVLIDKI
-459 KKELENTKSTEIY
+459 KKELESTKSTEVY
-472 LVEEENRL
+472 SLDEENRL
-480 TEISVEIK
+480 VEIDAEIK

-498 DEKNIDELKENKK
+498 DNKNIDELKENKK
-511 KLAIEIESLNKELAK
+511 KLAVEIELLNKELAK

-536 KEQLLEKEKELGIE
+536 KEQLLNKEKELGIE

-592 NGVIEETCEALING
+592 NGGIEETCEALING
-606 VPFSNVNTAGQI
+606 VPFSNANTAGQI
-618 NGGLDIINTLSNHFG
+618 NGGLDIINTLSKHFEI
-633 VKMPI
+633 KMPI
-638 FIDNRESVN
+638 FVDNRESVN

-653 SQVINLVVSNDNPL
+653 SQIINLVVSNDNPL

-672 S
+672 N

>member
-1 MRGSIQEHN
+1 
-10 IKYKLII
+10 
-17 AQGGTKMKAILLKS
+17 MKAILLKS
-31 LDIENFKGV
+31 LDIENFKGI
-40 KELHIDFENRTNVSG
+40 KELRINFNNVTNVFG

-84 IKPLDQQNKVIRGLV
+84 IKPLDKQNKVIRGLV

-156 IAEIADEDQFKL
+156 VAEIANEEQFKL

-183 AREVIL
+183 GRELIL
-189 EICGDITTEQIIE
+189 NVCGDITTEQIIQ
-202 AKQELTPLVVEFEKE
+202 ANKDLILLTTEFEKE

-240 IPVRINECDRGMYD
+240 IPVRINECDKGMYNI
-254 VDFKEIEAQ
+254 DFEEIETQ
-263 LNAKKADLEAIEDE
+263 LNVKKADLEVIEDK

-286 QILKDKEKVFE
+286 QILKDTEKVFE
-297 LKQEIQSIKQS
+297 LQQERLKITHL
-308 ASEKGNKKRNELIS
+308 ATERGNKKRNELIN
-322 EKDELQYNIKN
+322 EKEKLKHNVQM
-333 LRNNLVYLERDN
+333 LRNNLIYSEEKRKTKENSRDK
-345 ELKETLKKRAI
+345 LV
-356 EETTNLRDKWTK
+356 EETNNLRNEWSK

-383 PTCKRALE
+383 PTCKRPLE
-391 TSDIEEKKKEMLDN
+391 VHDIEAKKQEMLDN
-405 FNLNKSKELKEI
+405 FNLNKAKELKGI
-417 AALGKSKNDDME
+417 GVLGKSKGE
-429 LFNTEIERL
+429 EVKKLNTEIEQL
-438 RLDVNKTLEEI
+438 QLDEKEALKEI

-459 KKELENTKSTEIY
+459 KKELESTKSTEVY
-472 LVEEENRL
+472 SLDEENRL
-480 TEISVEIK
+480 VEIDAEIK

-498 DEKNIDELKENKK
+498 DNKNIDELKENKK
-511 KLAIEIESLNKELAK
+511 KLAVEIELLNKELAK

-536 KEQLLEKEKELGIE
+536 KEQLLNKEKELGIE

-592 NGVIEETCEALING
+592 NGGIEETCEALING
-606 VPFSNVNTAGQI
+606 VPFSNANTAGQI
-618 NGGLDIINTLSNHFG
+618 NGGLDIINTLSKHFEI
-633 VKMPI
+633 KMPI
-638 FIDNRESVN
+638 FVDNRESVN

-672 S
+672 N

>member
-1 MRGSIQEHN
+1 
-10 IKYKLII
+10 
-17 AQGGTKMKAILLKS
+17 MKAILLKS
-31 LDIENFKGV
+31 LNIENFKGI
-40 KELHIDFENRTNVSG
+40 KELRIDFNNITNVFG

-84 IKPLDQQNKVIRGLV
+84 IKPLDKQNKVIRGLV

-156 IAEIADEDQFKL
+156 IAEIAEEEQFKL

-189 EICGDITTEQIIE
+189 EICGDITIEQIIE
-202 AKQELTPLVVEFEKE
+202 TKQELTPLITEFEKE

-240 IPVRINECDRGMYD
+240 IPIRVNECNNSMYNI
-254 VDFKEIEAQ
+254 DFEEIEAQ
-263 LNAKKADLEAIEDE
+263 LNAKKSDLEAVEDK

-286 QILKDKEKVFE
+286 QILKDKEKIFE
-297 LKQEIQSIKQS
+297 LKQETQSIKQS
-308 ASEKGNKKRNELIS
+308 ASEKGNKKRNELLK
-322 EKDELQYNIKN
+322 EKDDLQYNIKN
-333 LRNNLVYLERDN
+333 LRNNLVYLERDS
-345 ELKETLKKRAI
+345 ELKETLRKRAI
-356 EETTNLRDKWTK
+356 EKTTNLRDKWTK
-368 KSQETLDLSTIQTEC
+368 KSKETLDLSVIQTEC
-383 PTCKRALE
+383 PTCKRPLDLE
-391 TSDIEEKKKEMLDN
+391 DIEEKKKEMLDN
-405 FNLNKSKELKEI
+405 FNLNKAKELKEI
-417 AALGKSKNDDME
+417 AELGKSKNDDVE

-438 RLDVNKTLEEI
+438 KVDINKTLEEI
-449 QEKAVLIDKI
+449 QGKAVLLDKI
-459 KKELENTKSTEIY
+459 KKELESTKSTEIY
-472 LVEEENRL
+472 SADEEKRL
-480 TEISVEIK
+480 TEISAEIK

-498 DEKNIDELKENKK
+498 VDKNIDELKENKK
-511 KLAIEIESLNKELAK
+511 KLAVEIELLNKELAK

-536 KEQLLEKEKELGIE
+536 KEQLLEKEKALGIE

-568 VSLLESNISSKFKNV
+568 VSLLESNISIKFKNV

-592 NGVIEETCEALING
+592 NGGIEEICEALVNG

-647 TLIDID
+647 DLIDID
-653 SQVINLVVSNDNPL
+653 SQVINLIVSNDNPL
-667 KIEGV
+667 KIEGAN
-672 S
+672 

>member
-1 MRGSIQEHN
+1 
-10 IKYKLII
+10 
-17 AQGGTKMKAILLKS
+17 MKAILLKG
-31 LDIENFKGV
+31 LEIENFKGI
-40 KELHIDFENRTNVSG
+40 KELRIDFNNITNIFG

-84 IKPLDQQNKVIRGLV
+84 IKPLDKQNKVIRGLV

-156 IAEIADEDQFKL
+156 IAEIADEEQFKL

-189 EICGDITTEQIIE
+189 EICGDITIEQIIE
-202 AKQELTPLVVEFEKE
+202 SNKDLVLLTTEFEKE

-240 IPVRINECDRGMYD
+240 IPVRINECNKGMYNI
-254 VDFKEIEAQ
+254 DFEEIEVQ
-263 LNAKKADLEAIEDE
+263 LKAKKSDLEAIEDN
-277 LLSGTKANE
+277 LLNGTKTNE
-286 QILKDKEKVFE
+286 QILKDKEKIFE
-297 LKQEIQSIKQS
+297 LKQETQSIKQS
-308 ASEKGNKKRNELIS
+308 ASKKGNKKRNELLK

-333 LRNNLVYLERDN
+333 LRNNLVYLERDS
-345 ELKETLKKRAI
+345 ELKETLRKRAI
-356 EETTNLRDKWTK
+356 EKTTNLRDKWTK
-368 KSQETLDLSTIQTEC
+368 KSQETLDLSVIQTEC
-383 PTCKRALE
+383 PTCKRPLDLE
-391 TSDIEEKKKEMLDN
+391 DIEEKKKEMLDN
-405 FNLNKSKELKEI
+405 FNLNKAKELKEI
-417 AALGKSKNDDME
+417 VELGKSKNDDVE

-438 RLDVNKTLEEI
+438 KVDINKTLEEI
-449 QEKAVLIDKI
+449 QEKAVLLDKI
-459 KKELENTKSTEIY
+459 KKELESTKSTEIY
-472 LVEEENRL
+472 SADEEKRL

-498 DEKNIDELKENKK
+498 NDKNIDELKESKK
-511 KLAIEIESLNKELAK
+511 KLAVEIELLNKELAK
-526 RDINKELLDR
+526 RDINKGLLDR

-592 NGVIEETCEALING
+592 NGGIEETCEALVDG

-647 TLIDID
+647 DLIDID
-653 SQVINLVVSNDNPL
+653 IQVINLIVSNDNPL
-667 KIEGV
+667 KIKGV
-672 S
+672 N

>member
-1 MRGSIQEHN
+1 
-10 IKYKLII
+10 
-17 AQGGTKMKAILLKS
+17 MKAILLKS
-31 LDIENFKGV
+31 LNIENFKGI
-40 KELHIDFENRTNVSG
+40 KELHIDFNNITNIFG

-84 IKPLDQQNKVIRGLV
+84 IKPLDRQNKVIRGLV

-156 IAEIADEDQFKL
+156 IAEIAEEEQFKL

-189 EICGDITTEQIIE
+189 EICGDITIEQIIE
-202 AKQELTPLVVEFEKE
+202 TKQELTPLITEFEKE

-240 IPVRINECDRGMYD
+240 IPIRVNECNNSMYNI
-254 VDFKEIEAQ
+254 DFEEIEVQ
-263 LNAKKADLEAIEDE
+263 LNAKKADLEAVEDN
-277 LLSGTKANE
+277 LLNGTKTNE
-286 QILKDKEKVFE
+286 QILKDKEKIFE
-297 LKQEIQSIKQS
+297 LKQETQSIKQS
-308 ASEKGNKKRNELIS
+308 ASEKGNKKRNELLK

-345 ELKETLKKRAI
+345 ELKETLRKRAI
-356 EETTNLRDKWTK
+356 EKTTNLRDKWTK
-368 KSQETLDLSTIQTEC
+368 KSKETLDLSVIQTEC
-383 PTCKRALE
+383 PTCKRPLDLE
-391 TSDIEEKKKEMLDN
+391 DIEEKKKEMLDN
-405 FNLNKSKELKEI
+405 FNLNKAKELKEI
-417 AALGKSKNDDME
+417 AELGKSKNDDVE

-438 RLDVNKTLEEI
+438 KVDINKTLEEI
-449 QEKAVLIDKI
+449 QGKAVLLDKI

-472 LVEEENRL
+472 STDEEKRL

-498 DEKNIDELKENKK
+498 ADKNIDGLKENKK
-511 KLAIEIESLNKELAK
+511 KLTGEIELLNKELAK
-526 RDINKELLDR
+526 RDINKGLLDR

-592 NGVIEETCEALING
+592 NGGIEETCEALVDG

-647 TLIDID
+647 DLIDID
-653 SQVINLVVSNDNPL
+653 SQVINLIVSNDNPL
-667 KIEGV
+667 KIKGV
-672 S
+672 N

>member
-1 MRGSIQEHN
+1 
-10 IKYKLII
+10 
-17 AQGGTKMKAILLKS
+17 MKAILLKS
-31 LDIENFKGV
+31 LDIENFKGI
-40 KELHIDFENRTNVSG
+40 KELHIDFNNVTNVFG

-84 IKPLDQQNKVIRGLV
+84 IKPLDSNNKVIRGLV

-106 EVNNKEIKL
+106 EVNSKEIKL

-189 EICGDITTEQIIE
+189 EICGDITIEQIIE
-202 AKQELTPLVVEFEKE
+202 TKQELTPLITEFEKE

-224 KNRKASKNNLS
+224 KNRKATKNNLS

-286 QILKDKEKVFE
+286 QILKDKEKIFE

-308 ASEKGNKKRNELIS
+308 ASERGNKKRNELIS
-322 EKDELQYNIKN
+322 EKEGLNYNVQT
-333 LRNNLVYLERDN
+333 LRNNLVYLESDRK
-345 ELKETLKKRAI
+345 LKENSRDKLV
-356 EETTNLRDKWTK
+356 EETNRLRNEWSKE
-368 KSQETLDLSTIQTEC
+368 SQTMLNLSTVQTEC
-383 PTCKRALE
+383 PTCKRPLE
-391 TSDIEEKKKEMLDN
+391 VDDIEAKKKEMLDN
-405 FNLNKSKELKEI
+405 FNLNKVKILKEI
-417 AALGKSKNDDME
+417 GILGKSKGEEVEKLNA
-429 LFNTEIERL
+429 EIEQLQMDERGYL
-438 RLDVNKTLEEI
+438 KEI
-449 QEKAVLIDKI
+449 QEKAILLDKI

-472 LVEEENRL
+472 SVEEENRL
-480 TEISVEIK
+480 TQISVEIK

-498 DEKNIDELKENKK
+498 ADKNIDELKENKK
-511 KLAIEIESLNKELAK
+511 KLTIEIESLNKELAK
-526 RDINKELLDR
+526 RDINRELLDR
-536 KEQLLEKEKELGIE
+536 KEQLLAKEKELGIE

-592 NGVIEETCEALING
+592 NRGIEETCEALING

-618 NGGLDIINTLSNHFG
+618 NGGLDIINTLSKYFE

-672 S
+672 N

>member
-1 MRGSIQEHN
+1 
-10 IKYKLII
+10 
-17 AQGGTKMKAILLKS
+17 MKAILLKS

-40 KELHIDFENRTNVSG
+40 KELHIDFNNVTNIFG

-84 IKPLDQQNKVIRGLV
+84 IKPLDSNNKVIRGLV

-144 DTPIKKSEYVKE
+144 NAPIKKSEYVKE

-168 LTNPYFFSNELNWKK
+168 LTNPYYFSNELNWKK

-202 AKQELTPLVVEFEKE
+202 AKQELTPLVAEFEKE

-224 KNRKASKNNLS
+224 KNRKATKNNLS

-240 IPVRINECDRGMYD
+240 IPVRINECDKSMYSI
-254 VDFKEIEAQ
+254 DFEEIETQ
-263 LNAKKADLEAIEDE
+263 LNAKKVSLEVIEDE

-308 ASEKGNKKRNELIS
+308 ASERGNKKRNELLK

-356 EETTNLRDKWTK
+356 EKTTNLRNEWTK
-368 KSQETLDLSTIQTEC
+368 KSKETLDLSTIQTEC
-383 PTCKRALE
+383 PTCKRPLDSE
-391 TSDIEEKKKEMLDN
+391 DIEEKKKEMLDN
-405 FNLNKSKELKEI
+405 FNLNKAKELKEI
-417 AALGKSKNDDME
+417 AELGKSKNDDIK

-459 KKELENTKSTEIY
+459 KKELENTKSIEIY
-472 LVEEENRL
+472 STDEEKRL
-480 TEISVEIK
+480 TEINVEIK

-498 DEKNIDELKENKK
+498 DDKNIDELKESKK
-511 KLAIEIESLNKELAK
+511 KLTIEIESLNKELAK
-526 RDINKELLDR
+526 RDINEELLVR
-536 KEQLLEKEKELGIE
+536 KEQLLAKEKELGIE

-592 NGVIEETCEALING
+592 NGGIEETCEALING

-618 NGGLDIINTLSNHFG
+618 NGGLDIINTLSNHFE

-653 SQVINLVVSNDNPL
+653 SQIINLVVSNDNPL
-667 KIEGV
+667 KIKGV
-672 S
+672 N

>member
-1 MRGSIQEHN
+1 
-10 IKYKLII
+10 
-17 AQGGTKMKAILLKS
+17 MKAILLKS
-31 LDIENFKGV
+31 LNIENFKGI
-40 KELHIDFENRTNVSG
+40 KELHIDFNNITNIFG

-84 IKPLDQQNKVIRGLV
+84 IKPLDKQNKVIRGLV
-99 TTVTAVL
+99 TIVTAVL
-106 EVNNKEIKL
+106 EVNRKEIKL

-156 IAEIADEDQFKL
+156 IAEIADEEQFKL

-202 AKQELTPLVVEFEKE
+202 TKQELTPLVVEFEKE

-224 KNRKASKNNLS
+224 KNRKATKNNLS

-240 IPVRINECDRGMYD
+240 IPVRVNECNNSMYNI
-254 VDFKEIEAQ
+254 DFEEIEAQ
-263 LNAKKADLEAIEDE
+263 LNGKKADLEGIDDM

-297 LKQEIQSIKQS
+297 LKQEKLKIAHLATDRGS
-308 ASEKGNKKRNELIS
+308 KKRNELIN
-322 EKDELQYNIKN
+322 EKEGLKYNVQT
-333 LRNNLVYLERDN
+333 LRNNLIYLERDKK
-345 ELKETLKKRAI
+345 LKENSRDKLI
-356 EETTNLRDKWTK
+356 EETNHLRNEWSK
-368 KSQETLDLSTIQTEC
+368 KSQEVLDLNTIQTEC
-383 PTCKRALE
+383 PTCKRPLE
-391 TSDIEEKKKEMLDN
+391 TSDIEAKKQEMLDN
-405 FNLNKSKELKEI
+405 FNLNKAKVLKDI
-417 AALGKSKNDDME
+417 GALGKSKGE
-429 LFNTEIERL
+429 EVEKLNTEIEQL
-438 RLDVNKTLEEI
+438 QLDEKEALKEI

-472 LVEEENRL
+472 SADEEKRLVE
-480 TEISVEIK
+480 IDAEIK
-488 ELEEKINNKD
+488 ELEEKMNNKD
-498 DEKNIDELKENKK
+498 TDKNVDELKENKK
-511 KLAIEIESLNKELAK
+511 KLTGEIELLNKELAK

-592 NGVIEETCEALING
+592 NGGIEETCEALING
-606 VPFSNVNTAGQI
+606 VPFSNANTAGQI
-618 NGGLDIINTLSNHFG
+618 NGGLDIINTLSKNFEI
-633 VKMPI
+633 KMPI
-638 FIDNRESVN
+638 FVDNRESVN

-653 SQVINLVVSNDNPL
+653 SQIINLVVSNDNPL

-672 S
+672 N

>member
-1 MRGSIQEHN
+1 
-10 IKYKLII
+10 
-17 AQGGTKMKAILLKS
+17 MKAILLKS
-31 LDIENFKGV
+31 LNIENFKGI
-40 KELHIDFENRTNVSG
+40 KELHIDFNNITNIFG

-84 IKPLDQQNKVIRGLV
+84 IKPLDNSNKVIRGLV

-156 IAEIADEDQFKL
+156 IAEEEQFKL

-189 EICGDITTEQIIE
+189 EICGDITIEQIIE
-202 AKQELTPLVVEFEKE
+202 TKQELTPLITEFEKE

-224 KNRKASKNNLS
+224 KNRKATKNNLS

-240 IPVRINECDRGMYD
+240 IPIRVNECNNSMYNI
-254 VDFKEIEAQ
+254 DFEEIEIQ
-263 LNAKKADLEAIEDE
+263 LKAKKSDLEAIEDN
-277 LLSGTKANE
+277 LLNGTKTNE
-286 QILKDKEKVFE
+286 QISKDKEKIFE
-297 LKQEIQSIKQS
+297 LKQETQSIKQS
-308 ASEKGNKKRNELIS
+308 ASEKGNKKRNELLK
-322 EKDELQYNIKN
+322 EKDGLQYNIKN
-333 LRNNLVYLERDN
+333 LRNNLVYLERDS
-345 ELKETLKKRAI
+345 ELKETLRKRAI
-356 EETTNLRDKWTK
+356 EKTTNLRDKWTK
-368 KSQETLDLSTIQTEC
+368 KSQETLDLSVIQTEC
-383 PTCKRALE
+383 PTCKRPLDLE
-391 TSDIEEKKKEMLDN
+391 DIEEKKKEMLDN
-405 FNLNKSKELKEI
+405 FNLNKAKELKEI
-417 AALGKSKNDDME
+417 AELGKSKNDDVE
-429 LFNTEIERL
+429 LFNTEIEKL
-438 RLDVNKTLEEI
+438 RLEVNKTLEEI
-449 QEKAVLIDKI
+449 QEKAVLLDKI
-459 KKELENTKSTEIY
+459 KKELESTKSTEIY
-472 LVEEENRL
+472 SADEEKRL

-498 DEKNIDELKENKK
+498 VDKNIDELKENKK
-511 KLAIEIESLNKELAK
+511 KLAVEIELLNKELAK

-592 NGVIEETCEALING
+592 NGGIEETCEALVDG

-647 TLIDID
+647 DLIDID
-653 SQVINLVVSNDNPL
+653 SQVINLIVSNDNPL

-672 S
+672 N

>member
-1 MRGSIQEHN
+1 
-10 IKYKLII
+10 
-17 AQGGTKMKAILLKS
+17 MKAILLKG
-31 LDIENFKGV
+31 LEIENFKGI
-40 KELHIDFENRTNVSG
+40 KELRIDFNNITNIFG

-84 IKPLDQQNKVIRGLV
+84 IKPLDKQNKVIRGLV

-156 IAEIADEDQFKL
+156 IAEIADEEQFKL

-189 EICGDITTEQIIE
+189 EICGDITIEQIIE
-202 AKQELTPLVVEFEKE
+202 SNKDLVLLTTEFEKE

-240 IPVRINECDRGMYD
+240 IPVRINECNKGMYNI
-254 VDFKEIEAQ
+254 DFEEIEVQ
-263 LNAKKADLEAIEDE
+263 LKAKKSDLEAIEDN
-277 LLSGTKANE
+277 LLNGTKTNE
-286 QILKDKEKVFE
+286 QILKDKEKIFE
-297 LKQEIQSIKQS
+297 LKQETQSIKQS
-308 ASEKGNKKRNELIS
+308 ASKKGNKKRNELLK

-333 LRNNLVYLERDN
+333 LRNNLVYLERDS
-345 ELKETLKKRAI
+345 ELKETLRKRAI
-356 EETTNLRDKWTK
+356 EKTTNLRDKWTK
-368 KSQETLDLSTIQTEC
+368 KSQETLDLNVIQTEC
-383 PTCKRALE
+383 PTCKRPLDLE
-391 TSDIEEKKKEMLDN
+391 DIEEKKKEMLDN
-405 FNLNKSKELKEI
+405 FNLNKAKELKEI
-417 AALGKSKNDDME
+417 VELGKSKNDDVE

-438 RLDVNKTLEEI
+438 KVDINKTLEEI
-449 QEKAVLIDKI
+449 QEKAVLLDKI
-459 KKELENTKSTEIY
+459 KKELESTKSTEIY
-472 LVEEENRL
+472 SADEEKRL

-498 DEKNIDELKENKK
+498 NDKNIDELKESKK
-511 KLAIEIESLNKELAK
+511 KLAVEIELLNKELAK
-526 RDINKELLDR
+526 RDINKGLLDR

-592 NGVIEETCEALING
+592 NGGIEETCEALVDG

-647 TLIDID
+647 DLIDID
-653 SQVINLVVSNDNPL
+653 SQVINLIVSNDNPL
-667 KIEGV
+667 KIKGV
-672 S
+672 N

>member
-1 MRGSIQEHN
+1 
-10 IKYKLII
+10 
-17 AQGGTKMKAILLKS
+17 MKAILLKS
-31 LDIENFKGV
+31 LDIENFKGI
-40 KELHIDFENRTNVSG
+40 KELHIDFNNVTNVFG

-156 IAEIADEDQFKL
+156 IAEIAEEEQFKL

-202 AKQELTPLVVEFEKE
+202 TKQELTPLITEFEKE

-240 IPVRINECDRGMYD
+240 IPIRVNECNNSMYNI
-254 VDFKEIEAQ
+254 DFEEIEAQ
-263 LNAKKADLEAIEDE
+263 LNAKKSDLEAVEDK

-286 QILKDKEKVFE
+286 QILKDKEKIFE
-297 LKQEIQSIKQS
+297 LKQETQSIKQS
-308 ASEKGNKKRNELIS
+308 ASEKGNKKRNELLK
-322 EKDELQYNIKN
+322 EKDDLQYNIKN
-333 LRNNLVYLERDN
+333 LRNNLVYLERDS
-345 ELKETLKKRAI
+345 ELKETLRKRAI
-356 EETTNLRDKWTK
+356 EKTTNLRDKWTK
-368 KSQETLDLSTIQTEC
+368 KSKETLDLSVIQTEC
-383 PTCKRALE
+383 PTCKRPLDLE
-391 TSDIEEKKKEMLDN
+391 DIEEKKKEMLDN
-405 FNLNKSKELKEI
+405 FNLNKAKELKEI
-417 AALGKSKNDDME
+417 AELGKSKNDDVE

-438 RLDVNKTLEEI
+438 KVDINKTLEEI
-449 QEKAVLIDKI
+449 QEKAVLLDKI

-472 LVEEENRL
+472 STDEEKRL

-498 DEKNIDELKENKK
+498 ADKNIDGLKENKK
-511 KLAIEIESLNKELAK
+511 KLTGEIELLNKELAK

-536 KEQLLEKEKELGIE
+536 KEQLLNKEKELGIE
-550 LAHQEKILNLCEL
+550 LAHQEKILNLCEM

-592 NGVIEETCEALING
+592 NGGIEETCEALVDG

-647 TLIDID
+647 DLIDID
-653 SQVINLVVSNDNPL
+653 SQVINLIVSNDNPL
-667 KIEGV
+667 KIEGAN
-672 S
+672 

>member
-1 MRGSIQEHN
+1 
-10 IKYKLII
+10 
-17 AQGGTKMKAILLKS
+17 MKAILLKS
-31 LDIENFKGV
+31 LDIENFKGI
-40 KELHIDFENRTNVSG
+40 KELCINFNNVTNVFG

-156 IAEIADEDQFKL
+156 IAEIAEEEQFKL

-202 AKQELTPLVVEFEKE
+202 TKQELTPLVVEFEKE

-224 KNRKASKNNLS
+224 KNRKATKNNLS

-240 IPVRINECDRGMYD
+240 IPVRINECDKGIYNI
-254 VDFKEIEAQ
+254 DFEEIEAQ
-263 LNAKKADLEAIEDE
+263 LKAKKSDLEAIEDN
-277 LLSGTKANE
+277 LLNGTKTNE
-286 QILKDKEKVFE
+286 QILKDKEKIFE
-297 LKQEIQSIKQS
+297 LKQETQSIKQL
-308 ASEKGNKKRNELIS
+308 ASEKGNKKRNELLK
-322 EKDELQYNIKN
+322 EKDDLQYNIKN

-345 ELKETLKKRAI
+345 ELKETLRKRAI
-356 EETTNLRDKWTK
+356 EKTTNLRDKWTK
-368 KSQETLDLSTIQTEC
+368 KSKETLDLSVIQTEC
-383 PTCKRALE
+383 PTCKRPLDLE
-391 TSDIEEKKKEMLDN
+391 DIEEKKKEMLDN
-405 FNLNKSKELKEI
+405 FNLNKAKELKEI
-417 AALGKSKNDDME
+417 AELGKSKNDDVE

-438 RLDVNKTLEEI
+438 KVDINKTLEEI
-449 QEKAVLIDKI
+449 QGKAVLLDKI

-472 LVEEENRL
+472 STDEEKRL

-498 DEKNIDELKENKK
+498 ADKNIDGLKENKK
-511 KLAIEIESLNKELAK
+511 KLTGEIELLNKELAK

-536 KEQLLEKEKELGIE
+536 KEQLLNKEKELGIE
-550 LAHQEKILNLCEL
+550 LAHQEKILNLCEM

-592 NGVIEETCEALING
+592 NGGIEETCEALVDG

-647 TLIDID
+647 DLIDID
-653 SQVINLVVSNDNPL
+653 SQVINLIVSNDNPL

-672 S
+672 N

>member
-1 MRGSIQEHN
+1 
-10 IKYKLII
+10 
-17 AQGGTKMKAILLKS
+17 MKAILLKS
-31 LDIENFKGV
+31 LNIENFKGI
-40 KELHIDFENRTNVSG
+40 KELHIDFNNITNIFG

-84 IKPLDQQNKVIRGLV
+84 IKPLGSNNKVIRGLV
-99 TTVTAVL
+99 TTVTAIL

-156 IAEIADEDQFKL
+156 IAEIAEEEQFKL

-189 EICGDITTEQIIE
+189 EICGDITIEQIIE
-202 AKQELTPLVVEFEKE
+202 TKQELTPLITEFEKE

-224 KNRKASKNNLS
+224 KNRKATKNNLS

-240 IPVRINECDRGMYD
+240 IPIRVNECNNSMYNI
-254 VDFKEIEAQ
+254 DFEEIEVQ
-263 LNAKKADLEAIEDE
+263 LNAKKADLEAVEDN
-277 LLSGTKANE
+277 LLNGTKTNE
-286 QILKDKEKVFE
+286 QILKDKEKIFE
-297 LKQEIQSIKQS
+297 LKQETQSIKQS
-308 ASEKGNKKRNELIS
+308 ASEKGNKKRNELLK
-322 EKDELQYNIKN
+322 EKDGLQYNIKN
-333 LRNNLVYLERDN
+333 LRNNLVYLERDS
-345 ELKETLKKRAI
+345 ELKETLRKRAI
-356 EETTNLRDKWTK
+356 EKTTNLRDKWTK
-368 KSQETLDLSTIQTEC
+368 KSQETLDLSVIQTEC
-383 PTCKRALE
+383 PTCKRPLDLE
-391 TSDIEEKKKEMLDN
+391 DIEEKKKEMLDN
-405 FNLNKSKELKEI
+405 FNLNKAKELKEI
-417 AALGKSKNDDME
+417 AELGKSKNDDVE

-438 RLDVNKTLEEI
+438 KVDINKTLEEI
-449 QEKAVLIDKI
+449 QEKAVLLDKI
-459 KKELENTKSTEIY
+459 KKELESTKSTEIY
-472 LVEEENRL
+472 SADEEKRL

-498 DEKNIDELKENKK
+498 NDKNIDELKESKK
-511 KLAIEIESLNKELAK
+511 KLAVEIELLNKELAK
-526 RDINKELLDR
+526 RDINKGLLDR
-536 KEQLLEKEKELGIE
+536 KEQLLENEKELGIE

-592 NGVIEETCEALING
+592 NGGIEETCEALVDG

-647 TLIDID
+647 DLIDID
-653 SQVINLVVSNDNPL
+653 SQVINLIVSNDNPL
-667 KIEGV
+667 KIKGV
-672 S
+672 N

>member
-1 MRGSIQEHN
+1 
-10 IKYKLII
+10 
-17 AQGGTKMKAILLKS
+17 MKAILLKS
-31 LDIENFKGV
+31 LEIENFKGI
-40 KELHIDFENRTNVSG
+40 KELRIDFNNITNVFG

-84 IKPLDQQNKVIRGLV
+84 IKPLDKQNKVIRGLV

-156 IAEIADEDQFKL
+156 VAEIANEEQFKL

-183 AREVIL
+183 GRELIL
-189 EICGDITTEQIIE
+189 NVCGDITTEQIIQ
-202 AKQELTPLVVEFEKE
+202 ANKDLILLTTEFEKE

-240 IPVRINECDRGMYD
+240 IPVRINECDKGMYNI
-254 VDFKEIEAQ
+254 DFEEIETQ
-263 LNAKKADLEAIEDE
+263 LNVKKADLEVIEDK

-286 QILKDKEKVFE
+286 QILKDTEKVFE
-297 LKQEIQSIKQS
+297 LQQERLKITHL
-308 ASEKGNKKRNELIS
+308 ATERGNKKRNELIN
-322 EKDELQYNIKN
+322 EKEKLKHNVQM
-333 LRNNLVYLERDN
+333 LRNNLIYSEEKRKTKENSRDK
-345 ELKETLKKRAI
+345 LV
-356 EETTNLRDKWTK
+356 EETNNLRNEWSK

-383 PTCKRALE
+383 PTCKRPLE
-391 TSDIEEKKKEMLDN
+391 VHDIEAKKQEMLDN
-405 FNLNKSKELKEI
+405 FNLNKAKELKGI
-417 AALGKSKNDDME
+417 GVLGKSKGE
-429 LFNTEIERL
+429 EVKKLNTEIEQL
-438 RLDVNKTLEEI
+438 QLDEKEALKEI

-459 KKELENTKSTEIY
+459 KKELESTKSTEVY
-472 LVEEENRL
+472 SLDEENRL
-480 TEISVEIK
+480 VEIDAEIK

-498 DEKNIDELKENKK
+498 DNKNIDELKENKK
-511 KLAIEIESLNKELAK
+511 KLAVEIELLNKELAK

-536 KEQLLEKEKELGIE
+536 KEQLLNKEKELGIE

-592 NGVIEETCEALING
+592 NGGIEETCEALING
-606 VPFSNVNTAGQI
+606 VPFSNANTAGQI
-618 NGGLDIINTLSNHFG
+618 NGGLDIINTLSKHFEI
-633 VKMPI
+633 KMPI
-638 FIDNRESVN
+638 FVDNRESVN

-672 S
+672 N

>member
-1 MRGSIQEHN
+1 
-10 IKYKLII
+10 
-17 AQGGTKMKAILLKS
+17 MKVILLKS

-40 KELHIDFENRTNVSG
+40 KELHIDFNNVTNVFG

-84 IKPLDQQNKVIRGLV
+84 IKPLNSNNKVIRGLV

-183 AREVIL
+183 GRELIL
-189 EICGDITTEQIIE
+189 NVCGDITTEQIIE
-202 AKQELTPLVVEFEKE
+202 SNKDLTLLITEFEKE

-224 KNRKASKNNLS
+224 KNRKATKNNLS

-263 LNAKKADLEAIEDE
+263 LNAKKADLEGIEDM

-308 ASEKGNKKRNELIS
+308 ASERGNKKRNELIS

-417 AALGKSKNDDME
+417 AALGKSKNDDIE

-449 QEKAVLIDKI
+449 QEKAILLDKI

-480 TEISVEIK
+480 TQISVEIK

-498 DEKNIDELKENKK
+498 ADKNIDELKENKK
-511 KLAIEIESLNKELAK
+511 KLAIEIELLNKELAK
-526 RDINKELLDR
+526 RDINKELLNR
-536 KEQLLEKEKELGIE
+536 KEQLLAKEKELGIE

-592 NGVIEETCEALING
+592 NGGIEETCEALING

-618 NGGLDIINTLSNHFG
+618 NGGLDIINTLSNHFE

-672 S
+672 N